1 MSLTIMDKET
11 DNKEA
16 KSHLPTRK
24 SIQRRILENALLE
37 KYDSTALLAG
47 KLLWPALCFLIG
59 LMFYSDISKLIQQLS
74 LNLARTSKI
83 TIAGVEIEIYADSLR
98 GSDFEA
104 YAILGKLN
112 REELLYVL
120 DLGESIRQIDS
131 SNITLDDREQVKS
144 LKDKG
149 ILLVDEGAISSVD
162 NTKTVVEISLT
173 DLGERVHRELQSI
186 LINFVKSLPEEQQV
200 QP

>member
-16 KSHLPTRK
+16 KRHLPTRK